1 MSDNADSEIQATGD
15 IPLLFGS
22 FLMRESFVSYDELAD
37 ALSVQ
42 SEVNQSFLAT
52 ALLEGF
58 IDLDQF
64 RQCAGLQRE
73 KGIGS
78 LDAILELK
86 ILGQP
91 EIAAV
96 GEAMTRNRL
105 LLGEVLVRRGSLT
118 REQLDSALR
127 LFKTGGFV

>member
-22 FLMRESFVSYDELAD
+22 FLVRESFVSYDELAD

-52 ALLEGF
+52 ALIEGF
-58 IDLDQF
+58 IDVDQF
-64 RQCAGLQRE
+64 RQCTRLQRE

-78 LDAILELK
+78 LDSLLELGV
-86 ILGQP
+86 LGEA
-91 EIAAV
+91 EITAV
-96 GEAMTRNRL
+96 GEAMARNRL
-105 LLGEVLVRRGSLT
+105 LLGELLVRRGCLT
-118 REQLDSALR
+118 REQLDSALL
-127 LFKTGGFV
+127 LFKIRGFV